1 MSIPGDLRY
10 TAAHEWLRQDGEVAV
25 IGITEHAQGELG
37 DVVYLELPEVGG
49 EIVQGE
55 SFGVIESVKA
65 ASDLYAPISGEVT
78 AVNGALEAAPQ
89 LVNESPYDGGQRP
102 VCPDQRRGD
111 GSERRTG
118 SGAATGQRVAL
129 RRRLAAQGSPE
140 PVRR

>member
-37 DVVYLELPEVGG
+37 DVVYLELPEVGS

-89 LVNESPYDGGQRP
+89 LVNESPYDGGWLLKVRP
-102 VCPDQRRGD
+102 SRFADEQ
-111 GSERRTG
+111 
-118 SGAATGQRVAL
+118 AALLDAAAYSDL
-129 RRRLAAQGSPE
+129 LA
-140 PVRR
+140 

>member
-37 DVVYLELPEVGG
+37 DVVYLELPEVGS

-89 LVNESPYDGGQRP
+89 LVNESPYDGGWLLKVRP
-102 VCPDQRRGD
+102 SRFADEQ
-111 GSERRTG
+111 
-118 SGAATGQRVAL
+118 AALLDATAYSDL
-129 RRRLAAQGSPE
+129 LA
-140 PVRR
+140 

>member
-37 DVVYLELPEVGG
+37 DVVYLELPEVGSA
-49 EIVQGE
+49 IVQGE

-89 LVNESPYDGGQRP
+89 LVNESPYDGGWLLKVRP
-102 VCPDQRRGD
+102 SRFADEQ
-111 GSERRTG
+111 
-118 SGAATGQRVAL
+118 AALLDATAYTDL
-129 RRRLAAQGSPE
+129 LA
-140 PVRR
+140 

>member
-37 DVVYLELPEVGG
+37 DVVYLELPEVGS

-78 AVNGALEAAPQ
+78 AVNGELEAAPQ
-89 LVNESPYDGGQRP
+89 LVNESPYDGGWLLKVRP
-102 VCPDQRRGD
+102 SRFADEQ
-111 GSERRTG
+111 
-118 SGAATGQRVAL
+118 AALLDATAYTDL
-129 RRRLAAQGSPE
+129 LA
-140 PVRR
+140 

>member
-89 LVNESPYDGGQRP
+89 LVNESPYDGGWLLKVRP
-102 VCPDQRRGD
+102 SRFADEQ
-111 GSERRTG
+111 
-118 SGAATGQRVAL
+118 AALLDAAAYSDL
-129 RRRLAAQGSPE
+129 LA
-140 PVRR
+140 

>member
-89 LVNESPYDGGQRP
+89 LVNESPYDGGWLLKVRP
-102 VCPDQRRGD
+102 SRFADEQAALLDATAYGD
-111 GSERRTG
+111 
-118 SGAATGQRVAL
+118 L
-129 RRRLAAQGSPE
+129 LA
-140 PVRR
+140 

>member
-1 MSIPGDLRY
+1 MSIPEDLRY

-25 IGITEHAQGELG
+25 IGITDHAQGELG

-89 LVNESPYDGGQRP
+89 LVNESPYDGGWLLEVRP
-102 VCPDQRRGD
+102 SRFADEQ
-111 GSERRTG
+111 
-118 SGAATGQRVAL
+118 AALLDATAYTDL
-129 RRRLAAQGSPE
+129 LA
-140 PVRR
+140 

>member
-78 AVNGALEAAPQ
+78 AVNGELEAAPQ
-89 LVNESPYDGGQRP
+89 LVNESPYDGGWLLKVRP
-102 VCPDQRRGD
+102 SRFADEQ
-111 GSERRTG
+111 
-118 SGAATGQRVAL
+118 AALLDATAYSDL
-129 RRRLAAQGSPE
+129 LA
-140 PVRR
+140 

>member
-37 DVVYLELPEVGG
+37 DVVYLELPEVGSA
-49 EIVQGE
+49 IVQGE

-89 LVNESPYDGGQRP
+89 LVNESPYDGGWLLKVRP
-102 VCPDQRRGD
+102 SRFADEQ
-111 GSERRTG
+111 
-118 SGAATGQRVAL
+118 AALLDAAAYSDL
-129 RRRLAAQGSPE
+129 LA
-140 PVRR
+140 

>member
-37 DVVYLELPEVGG
+37 DVVYLELPEVGS

-89 LVNESPYDGGQRP
+89 LVNESPYDGGWLLKVRP
-102 VCPDQRRGD
+102 SRFADEQ
-111 GSERRTG
+111 
-118 SGAATGQRVAL
+118 AALLDATAYTDL
-129 RRRLAAQGSPE
+129 LA
-140 PVRR
+140 

>member
-89 LVNESPYDGGQRP
+89 LVNESPYDGGWLLKVRP
-102 VCPDQRRGD
+102 SRFADEQ
-111 GSERRTG
+111 
-118 SGAATGQRVAL
+118 AALLDATAYSDL
-129 RRRLAAQGSPE
+129 LA
-140 PVRR
+140 